1 MSRVTIYSLDFLNFE
16 PDSCSMS
23 SSNTILWGWGG
34 NDLGEFKLLV
44 KTYSCFRFINQ
55 NKESKIR
62 LDELE
67 YGEQIIFFQRL
78 MRS

>member
-1 MSRVTIYSLDFLNFE
+1 MTIYSLDFPNFE

-23 SSNTILWGWGG
+23 SSNIILWGGRGAGG

-67 YGEQIIFFQRL
+67 YEEQIIFFQKL
-78 MRS
+78 MQS